1 MRCQTLR
8 GCGPTLKRLKRD
20 LDSTKPVESRE
31 LHPQR
36 GILEGNRLVAVQQE
50 SNEVNEIQQ
59 KVCHGAQIVTSIDF
73 TVKVLSADGIMAM
86 PGCRHRSPP
95 SPARLLR
102 RRRLLFR
109 ATLS

>member
-1 MRCQTLR
+1 VRCQTLR
-8 GCGPTLKRLKRD
+8 SCGPTLKRLKRD

-50 SNEVNEIQQ
+50 SNEVNETQQ
-59 KVCHGAQIVTSIDF
+59 KVCHGVASIAF
-73 TVKVLSADGIMAM
+73 TVKVLSAGGIMAM
-86 PGCRHRSPP
+86 HRFVAIDQLHHQRAFFDAVDCS
-95 SPARLLR
+95 SA
-102 RRRLLFR
+102 